1 MKLAALLYV
10 LKLKLRC
17 AAWKDGGFRKLL
29 KKRDYTLVIR
39 TADST
44 VGRSFTFSGGRVLS
58 KRGTYPAPDMEMVW
72 CDADTAFRAMVAG
85 DDTAVIQA
93 LGKSQ
98 LKIEGNL
105 DHFFW
110 FGDVLKRMMGKES

>member
-1 MKLAALLYV
+1 MKLTILLYV
-10 LKLKLRC
+10 LLMKLRF
-17 AAWKDGGFRKLL
+17 AAWKDTGLRKLL

-39 TADST
+39 TADAA
-44 VGRSFTFSGGRVLS
+44 VGRSFTFVGGRVVS
-58 KRGTYPAPDMEMVW
+58 KRGAHPVPDTEMVW
-72 CDADTAFRAMVAG
+72 CDADAAFRAMAAG
-85 DDTAVIQA
+85 DDSAVIQA

>member
-1 MKLAALLYV
+1 MKLAILLYI
-10 LKLKLRC
+10 LLLKLRF
-17 AAWKDGGFRKLL
+17 AAWKDAGFKKLL
-29 KKRDYTLVIR
+29 EKRDYTLVIR

-44 VGRSFTFSGGRVLS
+44 VGRSFTFAGGRVVS
-58 KRGTYPAPDMEMVW
+58 KRGIHRAPDVEMVW
-72 CDADTAFRAMVAG
+72 CDANTAFGAMAAG
-85 DDTAVIQA
+85 DDKVVVQT

-110 FGDVLKRMMGKES
+110 FGDVLKRMMGKEH